1 MASTEDAQL
10 QDKPVPK
17 GAITISQI
25 NADEITFLANRYWAP
40 DTASTHE
47 PYDAQVIENVYRT
60 EIWPRHSLR
69 RIMMLEFSQYLEN
82 YLWPNFDGGKS
93 SRAHLMS
100 IVAMVNAKFRE
111 KVEVWKVFEE
121 KPERFAEFF
130 QRVLEACTEEHQA
143 VTPMLMREQTALLV
157 LLNHC
162 FNSMEVEL
170 CRNQAKRLVSLTM
183 WVCLQPKRRE
193 QELNQIPEWCK
204 FWRKLQKREKPEQTA
219 KLEWERHF
227 LQNLMIKFIHILET
241 IDRDGPVCVETVHYC
256 ERFVEFLIDLEALL
270 PTRRF
275 FNTVMDDCHV
285 VVRCALSSL
294 VRREEGN
301 LFAQLLDMLKFYA
314 RFEINDETG
323 DPLTDHD
330 MTQIHYEKIKSLQ
343 KAAFAKFPNLRLF
356 ALSNVAT
363 VDTRESLE
371 KHFGALSNESLREIA
386 RYLNLIPD
394 EPGKPPFQWHRT
406 DEEFL
411 RELLISRHERRVSQL
426 ESLNEMPLY
435 PTEAIIWNE
444 NIVPT
449 EFYSGEGCLALP
461 KLNLQFL
468 TLHDYL
474 LRNFNLFRLES
485 TYEIRQDIEDA
496 VSRMLPWK
504 SEDGDVVFGGWARMA
519 LPVQS
524 FAVVEVSKPHIGEKK
539 PSRVRADVSV
549 TLNVR
554 KEVQEEWENL
564 RKHDVCFLI
573 TVRPTQPIGTKYDYR
588 ECFVPQV
595 GLMHVRGCEIE
606 GMLDANGRVI
616 EEGIEQ
622 RPQLPGEQ
630 RTFRVWLDSN
640 QYRKDMDKAE
650 EEQDGQ
656 EDVYEG
662 FNILM
667 RRKPK
672 ENNFKA
678 VLETIRHLMNTECV
692 VPPWLHDILLG
703 YGDPGAAHYSCM
715 PDQARVLDFN
725 DTFLDCEHVTGSF
738 PGYEIA
744 CDNRTVQPPFRLTF
758 EDVPEDEDSDE
769 ERQSEER
776 DKEPLPKRVRVES
789 YRIPKRGPYKYNEPK
804 KNAIRFTPTQIE
816 AIRAGMQPGLT
827 LVVGPPGTGK
837 TDVAVQII
845 SNLYHNHPQQRT
857 LIVTHSNQ
865 ALNQLFEKIM
875 ALDIDERHLLRL
887 GHGEESLE
895 TEKDYSRYGRVN
907 YVLAKRIDLLGQVQ
921 QLQESLGVRGDVAYT
936 CETAGHFY
944 LYHVVARW
952 EKFLNDFERRD
963 AGENGQGAIDASR
976 EQFEQQFPFTRFF
989 RDAPQP
995 LFGGLTWEENM
1006 ETAHSCFR
1014 YISHMFTELEE
1025 FRAFELLRSGLD
1037 RSKYLLVKE
1046 AKIIAMTCTH
1056 AALKRKELVNMGF
1069 KYDNILMEE
1078 AAQILEIETFIP
1090 LLLQNPSDG
1099 YNRLKR
1105 WIMIGDHHQLPPVIK
1120 NMAFQKYSNMEQSLF
1135 TRLVRLG
1142 VPTIDLDGQGRARS
1156 SICELYKW
1164 RYGKLGDL
1172 DHVHRWEEYCRG
1184 NAGFG
1189 YEYQLINVEDFN
1201 GVGETEPNPYFY
1213 QNLAEAEYVVAVFM
1227 YMRLLGYPAD
1237 KVSILTTYNGQKH
1250 LIRDV
1255 IESRC
1260 ASNPMFG
1267 KPHKVTTVDKYQGQ
1281 QNDYILLSLVRTKT
1295 IGHIRDVRRL
1305 VVAMSRARL
1314 GLYIFGRV
1322 ALFKN
1327 CVELQPAFRL
1337 LMNRPLHLELLPDET
1352 YPSARQ
1358 LETEQAPEANGEKVT
1373 IKDMTEMAQFVY
1385 KFYMRKVN
1393 VIRDEMEKMK
1403 ELYEKQRQEQEEKLN
1418 EQIKQ
1423 ADAEAEEARKQ
1434 KQLQAETEK
1443 KHVAPTPIQNELPD
1457 DGESNAETEASE
1469 RPRRGKKRPAVT
1481 VEDEAEAAEKQ
1492 KEGEAAAE
1500 DASIPETLPA
1510 EHSEQPAS
1518 DAEEEKRE

>member
-1 MASTEDAQL
+1 M
-10 QDKPVPK
+10 
-17 GAITISQI
+17 
-25 NADEITFLANRYWAP
+25 
-40 DTASTHE
+40 
-47 PYDAQVIENVYRT
+47 
-60 EIWPRHSLR
+60 
-69 RIMMLEFSQYLEN
+69 
-82 YLWPNFDGGKS
+82 
-93 SRAHLMS
+93 
-100 IVAMVNAKFRE
+100 
-111 KVEVWKVFEE
+111 
-121 KPERFAEFF
+121 
-130 QRVLEACTEEHQA
+130 
-143 VTPMLMREQTALLV
+143 
-157 LLNHC
+157 
-162 FNSMEVEL
+162 
-170 CRNQAKRLVSLTM
+170 
-183 WVCLQPKRRE
+183 
-193 QELNQIPEWCK
+193 
-204 FWRKLQKREKPEQTA
+204 
-219 KLEWERHF
+219 
-227 LQNLMIKFIHILET
+227 
-241 IDRDGPVCVETVHYC
+241 
-256 ERFVEFLIDLEALL
+256 
-270 PTRRF
+270 
-275 FNTVMDDCHV
+275 
-285 VVRCALSSL
+285 
-294 VRREEGN
+294 
-301 LFAQLLDMLKFYA
+301 LDMLKFYA

-330 MTQIHYEKIKSLQ
+330 MTQLHYAKIKSLQ

-356 ALSNVAT
+356 ALSNVAN

-371 KHFGALSNESLREIA
+371 KHFGALDCDSLREIA
-386 RYLNLIPD
+386 CYLNLVP
-394 EPGKPPFQWHRT
+394 EKLEPPFEWHRA
-406 DEEFL
+406 DETFL

-435 PTEAIIWNE
+435 PTEDIIWNE
-444 NIVPT
+444 NVVPT

-504 SEDGDVVFGGWARMA
+504 SEEGDVVFGGWARMA
-519 LPVQS
+519 LPIQS

-564 RKHDVCFLI
+564 RKHDVCFLV

-588 ECFVPQV
+588 EHFVPQV
-595 GLMHVRGCEIE
+595 GLVHVRGCEIE

-622 RPQLPGEQ
+622 RPQLTGEQ

-640 QYRKDMDKAE
+640 QYRLDMDATLHATPGDDD
-650 EEQDGQ
+650 DGR

-662 FNILM
+662 FNIIM

-703 YGDPGAAHYSCM
+703 YGDPGAAHYSRM

-725 DTFLDCEHVTGSF
+725 DTFLDFEHVSNSF
-738 PGYEIA
+738 PGYEIVSA
-744 CDNRTVQPPFRLTF
+744 AERPPGLNLLPPFRLTF
-758 EDVPEDEDSDE
+758 ENVPKGDGAD
-769 ERQSEER
+769 SEEEGAEQR
-776 DKEPLPKRVRVES
+776 EELSKRILVEP
-789 YRIPKRGPYKYNEPK
+789 YRIPCRGPYKYNEPK
-804 KNAIRFTPTQIE
+804 KNVIRFTPTQIE

-907 YVLAKRIDLLGQVQ
+907 YVLSKRIDLLGQVQ
-921 QLQESLGVRGDVAYT
+921 RLQESLGVSGDVAYT

-952 EKFLNDFERRD
+952 EKFLSEFERD
-963 AGENGQGAIDASR
+963 DEGQTGGSDDPAR
-976 EQFEQQFPFTRFF
+976 EQFEAQFPFARFF

-995 LFGGLTWEENM
+995 LFGGATYAENM
-1006 ETAHSCFR
+1006 DIARSCFR
-1014 YISHMFTELEE
+1014 YVSHMFAELEE

-1056 AALKRKELVNMGF
+1056 AALKRKELVTMGF

-1090 LLLQNPSDG
+1090 LLLQNPMDG

-1164 RYGKLGDL
+1164 RYSRLGDL
-1172 DHVHRWEEYCRG
+1172 EHVHRWPEYCRA
-1184 NAGFG
+1184 NAGFAH
-1189 YEYQLINVEDFN
+1189 EYQLINVEDFN
-1201 GVGETEPNPYFY
+1201 GVGESEPNPYFY

-1227 YMRLLGYPAD
+1227 YMRLLGYPAE
-1237 KVSILTTYNGQKH
+1237 KISILTTYNGQKH

-1260 ASNPMFG
+1260 ANNPMFG

-1327 CVELQPAFRL
+1327 CVELRPAFRL
-1337 LMNRPLHLELLPDET
+1337 LMHRPLELQLHPEEK
-1352 YPSARQ
+1352 YGGGERQ
-1358 LETEQAPEANGEKVT
+1358 LQDGGSGAGEEGLSTRTV
-1373 IKDMTEMAQFVY
+1373 KDMTQMAQFVY
-1385 KFYMRKVN
+1385 QMYMQQVN
-1393 VIRDEMEKMK
+1393 VIREEMEKMK
-1403 ELYEKQRQEQEEKLN
+1403 SLFEKQRQEQQQEKME
-1418 EQIKQ
+1418 EQIKI
-1423 ADAEAEEARKQ
+1423 ADAEAEEAEKQ
-1434 KQLQAETEK
+1434 RQVEAAAK
-1443 KHVAPTPIQNELPD
+1443 KDFAPTPIRNEIADL
-1457 DGESNAETEASE
+1457 GEPMDVAEK
-1469 RPRRGKKRPAVT
+1469 PRRGKKRV
-1481 VEDEAEAAEKQ
+1481 AAEEAVVPPPATQ
-1492 KEGEAAAE
+1492 EGEK
-1500 DASIPETLPA
+1500 DG
-1510 EHSEQPAS
+1510 
-1518 DAEEEKRE
+1518 EEEKAEEKTEEEDPKADEPEVEEKEQAED